1 MHLQGCTGC
10 RLAARTAAVKSKCAL
25 KLGMQL
31 AGCCAFPAHQLLLSK
46 RSPNQCVALRH
57 TRLSL
62 CVCVPASHSCLQDVY
77 DKKRQG
83 LIKQLKADALAWTS
97 KYARGGS
104 VRAQSAREV

>member
-1 MHLQGCTGC
+1 MHS
-10 RLAARTAAVKSKCAL
+10 SKPLHTSPAL
-25 KLGMQL
+25 KSASWLLRPAAL
-31 AGCCAFPAHQLLLSK
+31 APSW
-46 RSPNQCVALRH
+46 V
-57 TRLSL
+57 SL
-62 CVCVPASHSCLQDVY
+62 FVLQDVY

>member
-1 MHLQGCTGC
+1 
-10 RLAARTAAVKSKCAL
+10 V
-25 KLGMQL
+25 
-31 AGCCAFPAHQLLLSK
+31 
-46 RSPNQCVALRH
+46 
-57 TRLSL
+57 
-62 CVCVPASHSCLQDVY
+62 LQDVY

>member
-1 MHLQGCTGC
+1 MACCTLLPWPRHVCTRSLQKQASKASEQ
-10 RLAARTAAVKSKCAL
+10 RLVNSVT
-25 KLGMQL
+25 
-31 AGCCAFPAHQLLLSK
+31 P
-46 RSPNQCVALRH
+46 
-57 TRLSL
+57 L
-62 CVCVPASHSCLQDVY
+62 CVPPLMSQDVY